1 MAKILLKTA
10 DSSNQKCPKVHEMVM
25 KWSYE
30 TFGLAFII
38 EKGLK
43 NCFIARIKQ
52 AIFRMRFSRIDHCA

>member
-52 AIFRMRFSRIDHCA
+52 AIFQE

>member
-25 KWSYE
+25 KWSYD
-30 TFGLAFII
+30 TFGLAFTI
-38 EKGLK
+38 EKGL